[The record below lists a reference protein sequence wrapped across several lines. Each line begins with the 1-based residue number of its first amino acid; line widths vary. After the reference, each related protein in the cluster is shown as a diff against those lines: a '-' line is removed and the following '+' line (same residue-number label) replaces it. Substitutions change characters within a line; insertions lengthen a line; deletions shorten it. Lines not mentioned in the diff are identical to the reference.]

1 MTEKIL
7 ERLKA
12 LTHDNPMVTDNYI
25 LRKDAIEIVQEVAR
39 EYDWIPTEKAF
50 PTENERVLCL
60 TNRGRMETAIYRQ
73 GGFLAC
79 GSTWLKKVIAWQP
92 LPAPYRKGE

>member
-25 LRKDAIEIVQEVAR
+25 LRKDAIEIVKEVAT
-39 EYDWIPTEKAF
+39 EHNNGWIPCKVEMPK
-50 PTENERVLCL
+50 EH
-60 TNRGRMETAIYRQ
+60 
-73 GGFLAC
+73 
-79 GSTWLKKVIAWQP
+79 KKYLVTCKGIDIPQIRLFEGDWDSSAEVIAWQP
-92 LPAPYRKGE
+92 LPAPYQKGE